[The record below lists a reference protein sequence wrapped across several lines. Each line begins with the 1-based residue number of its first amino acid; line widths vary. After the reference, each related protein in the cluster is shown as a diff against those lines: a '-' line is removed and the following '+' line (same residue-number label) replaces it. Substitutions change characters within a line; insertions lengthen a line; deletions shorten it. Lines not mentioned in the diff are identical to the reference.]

1 MRTLVWINNIIANRT
16 PVMSVSPLEKMY
28 RNGEFT
34 QYGGEVLEAFEYEEV
49 DGPDGFR
56 YKSKWE

>member
-1 MRTLVWINNIIANRT
+1 
-16 PVMSVSPLEKMY
+16 MSVSPLEKMY